1 MNFTKKSRMTFFKD
15 ELQRIKGFVFDVDGV
30 LSKDTS
36 PINEDGD
43 PVRTANVKDGFAI
56 RSAVKMGYPIAIIT
70 GGYIERVK
78 LRYTKLGVEHY
89 YDKARNKVECLNDF
103 LAKTG
108 LHADDIL
115 FMGDDLVDYNIMHA
129 VGLPTC
135 PKDAVHEIKEI
146 SKYISDKCGGEG
158 CVRDV
163 IEQTLKAQN
172 KWFTPEMLN
181 SRTF

>member
-1 MNFTKKSRMTFFKD
+1 MGFFKE
-15 ELQRIKGFVFDVDGV
+15 ELLKVKAFVFDVDGV

-56 RSAVKMGYPIAIIT
+56 RTALDLGYPIAIIT

-78 LRYTKLGVEHY
+78 FRYQKLGVKHF
-89 YDKARNKVECLNDF
+89 YDKARDKVKCLNDF
-103 LAKTG
+103 LVKEELEAK
-108 LHADDIL
+108 DVL
-115 FMGDDLVDYNIMHA
+115 FMGDDLVDLHVMMQ

-135 PKDAVHEIKEI
+135 PKDAVNDIKKI
-146 SKYISDKCGGEG
+146 SKYVSPKKGGEG

-163 IEQTLKAQN
+163 IEQTLKAHGKWLQN
-172 KWFTPEMLN
+172 DKSYKTAF
-181 SRTF
+181 